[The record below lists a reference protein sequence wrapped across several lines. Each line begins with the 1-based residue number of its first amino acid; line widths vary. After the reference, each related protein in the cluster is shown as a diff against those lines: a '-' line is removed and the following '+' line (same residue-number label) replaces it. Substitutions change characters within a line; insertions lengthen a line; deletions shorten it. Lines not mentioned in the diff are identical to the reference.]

1 MKLNKKKIAL
11 IIGAGDYLGSELA
24 KKFAVGGLSV
34 VVTRRRGD
42 LTKLVTSIVSLGG

>member
-11 IIGAGDYLGSELA
+11 IIGAGDYLGSALA

-34 VVTRRRGD
+34 TGETYRPYKGVRNIARSGRF
-42 LTKLVTSIVSLGG
+42 L